1 MDEWIKAA
9 FLGVVEGVTEF
20 LPISSTGHLL
30 IASRLIH
37 FSESLGGTFEVF
49 IQFGAVLAVLVFYS
63 GDLLAQARALP
74 REPRARQFWLL
85 IVVAFLPAAVA
96 GLLLRDWIK
105 AVLFTSPLVIAWAFI
120 AGGIVLIGVEL
131 IPRKPATTKDVMTL
145 TWRQALAIGLAQVVA
160 LVPGVSRSG
169 ASIVG
174 GLLVGLDRP
183 SATAFSFYLAIP
195 TLGAATLYDLARSL
209 PKLNSS
215 DIGYLLVGT
224 LVAGV
229 VAGLSIRWLLHYVA
243 HHTFV
248 ALGVYR
254 IVAGGLLLVLVFTN
268 VL

>member
-9 FLGVVEGVTEF
+9 LLGVVEGVTEF

-49 IQFGAVLAVLVFYS
+49 IQFGAVLAVLGFYA
-63 GDLLAQARALP
+63 GDLIAQARGLP
-74 REPRARQFWLL
+74 TEPRTRHFWLMIL
-85 IVVAFLPAAVA
+85 VAFLPAAVA

-105 AVLFTSPLVIAWAFI
+105 GALFTSPMVIAWAFI

-131 IPRKPATTKDVMTL
+131 IPHKPATTKDVMTL
-145 TWRQALAIGLAQVVA
+145 TWRQALAIGLAQVLA

-174 GLLVGLDRP
+174 ALLVGLDRP

-195 TLGAATLYDLARSL
+195 TLGAATLYELARSVSTL
-209 PKLNSS
+209 KQS
-215 DIGYLLVGT
+215 DIGYLLIGT
-224 LVAGV
+224 VVAGV
-229 VAGLSIRWLLHYVA
+229 VAGLSIRWLLRYVA

-248 ALGVYR
+248 AFGVYR
-254 IVAGGLLLVLVFTN
+254 IIAGALLLGLLATN
-268 VL
+268 VF